1 MDEMRNAMQEGASLT
16 EAEKSFNRQ
25 VNYYVMRY
33 MWQVIRKRNSG
44 ETIYDKF
51 HTTPERYGRVI
62 NTGTIRYKKAEGDEL
77 QNLVETTGMR
87 REIFTGEARFQC
99 PYFGTKRKPVNDI
112 TTEEWQGLFQYRE
125 DMRLASSK
133 EKEEKD
139 NKEKQIQTK
148 LRNAITDSVK
158 HWDFYQLC
166 FFIRELKEAPK
177 KAVSVQ
183 VAETTRAVMGL
194 SFSMLDDCDAVSLQR
209 LYKALAEKAKLV
221 NGIMTYKQARD
232 GKK

>member
-1 MDEMRNAMQEGASLT
+1 MDEMRTAMQEGVSLT

-44 ETIYDKF
+44 STLHDEFRTSR
-51 HTTPERYGRVI
+51 ERHERVI
-62 NTGTIRYKKAEGDEL
+62 NTGTIRYKKDEL
-77 QNLVETTGMR
+77 QDLIKSTGMR
-87 REIFTGEARFQC
+87 REIFTGEVRFQC
-99 PYFGTKRKPVNDI
+99 PYIGAKEKPVNDI

-133 EKEEKD
+133 EREE
-139 NKEKQIQTK
+139 KEKQIQTK
-148 LRNAITDSVK
+148 LRNAITNSTK
-158 HWDFYQLC
+158 YWDFYQLC

>member
-33 MWQVIRKRNSG
+33 MWQVIRKRDSG
-44 ETIYDKF
+44 STIHAKF
-51 HTTPERYGRVI
+51 DTSRERYGRVI
-62 NTGTIRYKKAEGDEL
+62 NTGIIRYKKNEL

-99 PYFGTKRKPVNDI
+99 PYIEKEKPVNDI
-112 TTEEWQGLFQYRE
+112 TTKEWETLFEYRTDKSMDSSIEE
-125 DMRLASSK
+125 
-133 EKEEKD
+133 
-139 NKEKQIQTK
+139 QIHK
-148 LRNAITDSVK
+148 RLRNAITDDK
-158 HWDFYQLC
+158 KNWDFYQLC
-166 FFIRELKEAPK
+166 FFIRELKAAPK
-177 KAVSVQ
+177 KAVSAQIAEITRTVQ
-183 VAETTRAVMGL
+183 GL
-194 SFSMLDDCDAVSLQR
+194 SFSMLDECDAVSLRR

>member
-33 MWQVIRKRNSG
+33 MWQVIRKRDSG
-44 ETIYDKF
+44 STIHAQFD
-51 HTTPERYGRVI
+51 TSRERYGRVI
-62 NTGTIRYKKAEGDEL
+62 NTGIIRYKKNEL

-99 PYFGTKRKPVNDI
+99 PYVEKGKPVNDI
-112 TTEEWQGLFQYRE
+112 TTEEWKTLFEYRT
-125 DMRLASSK
+125 DKSIDSSI
-133 EKEEKD
+133 EE
-139 NKEKQIQTK
+139 QIHK
-148 LRNAITDSVK
+148 RLRNAITDDK
-158 HWDFYQLC
+158 KNWDFYQLC
-166 FFIRELKEAPK
+166 FFIRELKAAPK

-183 VAETTRAVMGL
+183 VAEITRTVQRL
-194 SFSMLDDCDAVSLQR
+194 SFSMLDECDAVSLRR
-209 LYKALAEKAKLV
+209 LYKALAEKTKLV
-221 NGIMTYKQARD
+221 NGIITYKQARD